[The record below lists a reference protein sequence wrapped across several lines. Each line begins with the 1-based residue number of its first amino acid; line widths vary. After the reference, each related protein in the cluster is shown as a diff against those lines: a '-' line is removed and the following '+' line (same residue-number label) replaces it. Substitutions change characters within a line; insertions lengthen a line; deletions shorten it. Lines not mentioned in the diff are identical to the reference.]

1 MLQKMKPNRLFTRI
15 TSAVL
20 SAVTLISSLSV
31 AVCAMESEYSDNSFQ
46 RCLTG
51 EDTTSE
57 YADTQS
63 HGFDLFESDK
73 LEISSDSDNMENI
86 EYVTESAAETAI
98 IEENN
103 NKPENSGPIQSKID
117 KTESDDIY
125 DDKLNNENRN
135 SDVHKVEISPA
146 LGQSELTD
154 NIPVKESVDSN
165 ETNSE
170 DFQQFN
176 TDGEGLTLYAASA
189 ANCAFK
195 EADGITFQY
204 CVGTVWTDFY
214 GKTDILDH
222 IDGVRIQS
230 GAKPYYLKYRTKDV
244 GKDNYRPFVTSEED
258 DYAGWYG
265 INMSQLEI
273 QVYLQNGQRAYDD
286 YIVMYRVKVNDMGWL
301 DWVSNGSLDVM
312 REIKNGF
319 SLDGELDGK
328 STYAGWSKNEKIEAM
343 EIHVYERA
351 SLDPIPSENAIIIN
365 APYLNQYDVGM
376 PNGCESVSA
385 VMALQYIGIP
395 ITPEEFVSNYLDMGN
410 APSGGIGPDPNIVFV
425 GDPRSPG
432 GWGCYAPVILK
443 ALNKISG
450 QYNFYAYN
458 LSGQLLED
466 LCSIY
471 VNKGIPVIIWA
482 TVDMTDYF
490 EYRYWST
497 PEGSDVQYNNKLHC
511 LLLVG
516 YDENNYY
523 FHDPMRK
530 AYKGFSKSKVDEAYN
545 LLGKQAVVI
554 IKSGEA
560 PFIPVVEPYEKTLEE
575 LSEIIGSQNT
585 EKLLISFSTT
595 VIALKIIKSIKNI
608 SKVFTFRTPV

>member
-1 MLQKMKPNRLFTRI
+1 MRLYARI
-15 TSAVL
+15 ISAVL
-20 SAVTLISSLSV
+20 SAVVVISSLSIV
-31 AVCAMESEYSDNSFQ
+31 VCAIETKCSDNSFQ
-46 RCLTG
+46 RCLTD

-57 YADTQS
+57 YAEIQS
-63 HGFDLFESDK
+63 HDFVFFESDEP
-73 LEISSDSDNMENI
+73 EISSDLDNTENI
-86 EYVTESAAETAI
+86 EYETESAAETAI
-98 IEENN
+98 IEESN
-103 NKPENSGPIQSKID
+103 NKPEDSGSIQSKID

-125 DDKLNNENRN
+125 DVKLSNENLN
-135 SDVHKVEISPA
+135 SDVHKAETSSA
-146 LGQSELTD
+146 LVQSEFTD
-154 NIPVKESVDSN
+154 SIPVKEAVDSN
-165 ETNSE
+165 EINSE
-170 DFQQFN
+170 DFQQLN
-176 TDGEGLTLYAASA
+176 TDSEGSILCAASV

-214 GKTDILDH
+214 GKTGILDH

-244 GKDNYRPFVTSEED
+244 GKDNFRPFVTSEED

-273 QVYLQNGQRAYDD
+273 QVYLQNGQRVYDD

-319 SLDGELDGK
+319 SLDGELDGR
-328 STYAGWSKNEKIEAM
+328 STYAGWSKNEKLEAM

-351 SLDPIPSENAIIIN
+351 SLDPIPSENAVIIN

-385 VMALQYIGIP
+385 VMALQYIGIS
-395 ITPEEFVSNYLDMGN
+395 ITPEEFVLNYLDMGN
-410 APSGGIGPDPNIVFV
+410 APSGGIGSDPNIVFV

-443 ALNKISG
+443 ALNKISW

-466 LCSIY
+466 LCNIY

-497 PEGSDVQYNNKLHC
+497 PEGSAVQYNNKLHC

-523 FHDPMRK
+523 FNDPMRK

-554 IKSGEA
+554 VKASEA
-560 PFIPVVEPYEKTLEE
+560 PYIPVVEPYEKTLEE

-585 EKLLISFSTT
+585 EKLLISFGTT
-595 VIALKIIKSIKNI
+595 VIALKIINSIKNI
-608 SKVFTFRTPV
+608 SKVFIFRTTV